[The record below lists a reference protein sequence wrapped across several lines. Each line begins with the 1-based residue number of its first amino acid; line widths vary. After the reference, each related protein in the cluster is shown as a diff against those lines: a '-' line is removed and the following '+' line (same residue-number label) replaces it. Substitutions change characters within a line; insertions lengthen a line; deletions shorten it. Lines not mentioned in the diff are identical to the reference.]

1 MQINPTVVTI
11 LVGIC
16 SIAAFFIGQ
25 SAGVK
30 KTGYEQGV
38 RDAKMDTLT
47 KKVDELVEQIKEWN
61 MGALVQRIT
70 ALEKEVYKNKGSDSN
85 RA

>member
-1 MQINPTVVTI
+1 MQVNPTMVTI
-11 LVGIC
+11 IVGIC

-25 SAGVK
+25 AAGVK

-47 KKVDELVEQIKEWN
+47 KKVDELVAEVKEWN
-61 MGALVQRIT
+61 MGVLEQRVA
-70 ALEKEVYKNKGSDSN
+70 ALEKEISKNKGSGTSGS
-85 RA
+85 